1 MIPIGR
7 VLREK
12 RRVVVPLLVVLAA
25 NVALYAAAVYPLER
39 RVASAEQRGQAAESS
54 RAAAERE
61 HAAAQATVEGKD
73 RADQEL
79 RRFYREVLPA
89 DQAAARRI
97 TYLRLARL
105 AREADLE
112 PGRARFDTDAIRDSA
127 LAQLRT
133 TLDLTGDYRAIRR
146 FIYLLESSPEFAIM
160 EHVTLAQVGADRSR
174 ELRLTLAVSTYFVA
188 DTDGD

>member
-12 RRVVVPLLVVLAA
+12 RRVVVPLLVVLVA

-39 RVASAEQRGQAAESS
+39 RVASAEARGQAAEMG

-61 HAAAQATVEGKD
+61 HAAAQATLEGKD

-105 AREADLE
+105 AREADLD
-112 PGRARFDTDAIRDSA
+112 PGRARFDASEVRDSA
-127 LAQLRT
+127 LAQLQT
-133 TLDLTGDYRAIRR
+133 TLDLTGDYGAIRR
-146 FIYLLESSPEFAIM
+146 FIYLLETSPEFAII
-160 EHVTLAQVGADRSR
+160 ENVSLSQAGDDRGR
-174 ELRLTLAVSTYFVA
+174 ALRLTLAVSTYFVA